1 MAADASATTAVHAPA
16 RLKPL
21 LGELGDLKRIRSAGR
36 EGSVAQRGFRHA
48 WCELAAGE
56 PAEVVTKRTV
66 AAALVAARL
75 GDLDG
80 PKLLALGLPAGEAL
94 AVLQRAFDAVA
105 ADLDP
110 ALAVILRDGLS
121 LDPRPE
127 HGAPAFVH
135 DLERQPRAG
144 ATCPDKPRLV
154 LEPPESHAEHC
165 WAVAVFGV
173 LLAPAYGADPV
184 EVFTASLAH
193 HLHNALMP
201 DSGFTGEVLLG
212 DRLQDVIDHAT
223 AHALLQLDEPLRD
236 VVRASRRI
244 LPDAATPEGRAF
256 HAADVID
263 RVMQIAQ
270 HLRPASITMA
280 TVLNELELVHAGPV
294 KPFHDRV
301 LAEMGLP
308 A

>member
-1 MAADASATTAVHAPA
+1 MADGVGQPASARAPA
-16 RLKPL
+16 RLRPL

-36 EGSVAQRGFRHA
+36 EGSVARRGFRHA

-66 AAALVAARL
+66 AAGLAAARL

-80 PKLLALGLPAGEAL
+80 PKLLALGLAPDAAL
-94 AVLQRAFDAVA
+94 EVLRRAFDAVA
-105 ADLDP
+105 VDLDP
-110 ALAVILRDGLS
+110 ALAAILRDGLS
-121 LDPRPE
+121 LEARPE

-144 ATCPDKPRLV
+144 ATCPDRPRLV
-154 LEPPESHAEHC
+154 LEPAEDHAEHC

-212 DRLQDVIDHAT
+212 ARLQDVLDHAT

-236 VVRASRRI
+236 TVRRSRRI
-244 LPDAATPEGRAF
+244 LPDAGDA
-256 HAADVID
+256 
-263 RVMQIAQ
+263 
-270 HLRPASITMA
+270 
-280 TVLNELELVHAGPV
+280 
-294 KPFHDRV
+294 
-301 LAEMGLP
+301 
-308 A
+308 

>member
-1 MAADASATTAVHAPA
+1 MPDGHDAPA
-16 RLKPL
+16 PALARLRPL

-36 EGSVAQRGFRHA
+36 EGSVAHRGFRQA

-56 PAEVVTKRTV
+56 LPEVVAKRTT
-66 AAALVAARL
+66 AAALAAARL

-80 PKLLALGLPAGEAL
+80 PKLRELGLAPEEAL
-94 AVLQRAFDAVA
+94 AVLRRAFDAVA
-105 ADLDP
+105 VDLDP
-110 ALAVILRDGLS
+110 ALAAILREGLS

-154 LEPPESHAEHC
+154 LEPPENHAEHC

-173 LLAPAYGADPV
+173 LLSPAYSADPV

-193 HLHNALMP
+193 HLHNAMMP

-212 DRLQDVIDHAT
+212 DRLTDVVDYAV
-223 AHALLQLDEPLRD
+223 AHALLQLDEPVRD
-236 VVRASRRI
+236 TVRAARRV

-263 RVMQIAQ
+263 RVTQIAQ
-270 HLRPASITMA
+270 HLRPASISMS
-280 TVLNELELVHAGPV
+280 TVLDELELVHDGPV

-308 A
+308 